1 MRHVYLK
8 RPLQQQQ
15 QQQKT
20 SDNVKDRKIFK
31 VKDPV
36 WGKFAGYAKMLRIT
50 QADFLER
57 LINLF
62 EQQHK

>member
-8 RPLQQQQ
+8 SPQQQ
-15 QQQKT
+15 QQQKP
-20 SDNVKDRKIFK
+20 SNNVKDRKISK

-50 QADFLER
+50 QAEFLER
-57 LINLF
+57 LLDLF
-62 EQQHK
+62 EQQNK

>member
-8 RPLQQQQ
+8 RPQQISLQQKPPD
-15 QQQKT
+15 KT
-20 SDNVKDRKIFK
+20 KDRKISK

-36 WGKFAGYAKMLRIT
+36 WGKFAGYATMLRLT
-50 QADFLER
+50 QAEFLEG

-62 EQQHK
+62 EQQQK